1 MLRKWLNR
9 RRGAAAVE
17 DATDDRYSALEYLA
31 RSHSF
36 VEVNFHRTGRS
47 YQSMILALRA
57 ELGEIV
63 LDELFPDEGTLELQR
78 GDLAEVVQRGNGPDG
93 EEQPP
98 LRFMTRLLGR
108 EELHGA
114 PAYRM
119 ELPAN
124 IDGSGPRRAYRVY
137 VENET
142 DLALEMAFE
151 NASPLLC
158 RIVNLSIEGLKIDI
172 EGDHS
177 KELRHQRLL
186 RGCRLQLPDGSDIE
200 CDLDVRNVACL
211 QKPAPHTLVGAALKI
226 PSAPQRVRLN
236 RYLAS
241 IQRKQRRREMRF

>member
-1 MLRKWLNR
+1 MLRKWLDR
-9 RRGAAAVE
+9 RRGASTI
-17 DATDDRYSALEYLA
+17 DDMTDDRHSALEYLA

-36 VEVNFHRTGRS
+36 VEVNFHRTGRR

-78 GDLAEVVQRGNGPDG
+78 GDLADVIQRGNGPDG
-93 EEQPP
+93 EGQP
-98 LRFMTRLLGR
+98 LSFVTRLLGR

-119 ELPAN
+119 ELPAS

-137 VENET
+137 VENEA
-142 DLALEMAFE
+142 DLALEMAFDE
-151 NASPLLC
+151 ASPLLC

-172 EGDHS
+172 DGDHS
-177 KELRHQRLL
+177 KELRNQRLF
-186 RGCRLQLPDGSDIE
+186 RDCRLQLPDGSDINCE
-200 CDLDVRNVACL
+200 LDVRNVACV
-211 QKPAPHTLVGAALKI
+211 QKPAPHTLIGAMLKI

-241 IQRKQRRREMRF
+241 IQRKQRRREIRL